1 MKYHFHCASTS
12 QESPEWYTMLTWQQQ
27 TPVLSK
33 PSHDIKAVF
42 TLVCAYS
49 SRQKSSSKP
58 SIWENTFS
66 FSFLL
71 IFKTYLCNVASIQF
85 TLSNGFVPKVNIT
98 PLLHQQ
104 TTSALW
110 CQQAN
115 NVCNNVM
122 QNKMLYVWW
131 YAQWALLIW
140 CLMVY
145 HDFSSSEKRYVPPHM
160 FTKDGVSTWKS
171 CQSISSC
178 VSLSGITTWLRAK
191 DKANESKE
199 IKKSVFM
206 SCNCVSIVT
215 IDDTFKER

>member
-1 MKYHFHCASTS
+1 MPVPARNPLKD
-12 QESPEWYTMLTWQQQ
+12 TMLTWKQQ

-58 SIWENTFS
+58 SIWKKYFG
-66 FSFLL
+66 FCFLL
-71 IFKTYLCNVASIQF
+71 IFKTYLCNVASIQL

-98 PLLHQQ
+98 PLLHQE

-131 YAQWALLIW
+131 YDHMMFYGIPWFFVLWEEVCATTYVHKGWSQLLKILSVLTQLVLV
-140 CLMVY
+140 CLY
-145 HDFSSSEKRYVPPHM
+145 
-160 FTKDGVSTWKS
+160 
-171 CQSISSC
+171 Q
-178 VSLSGITTWLRAK
+178 A
-191 DKANESKE
+191 
-199 IKKSVFM
+199 
-206 SCNCVSIVT
+206 
-215 IDDTFKER
+215 